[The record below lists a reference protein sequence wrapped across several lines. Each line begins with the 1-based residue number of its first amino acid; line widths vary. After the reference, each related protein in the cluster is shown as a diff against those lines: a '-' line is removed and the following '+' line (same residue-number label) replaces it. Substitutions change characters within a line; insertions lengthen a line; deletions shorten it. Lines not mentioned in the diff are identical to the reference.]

1 MSIKSTTWRPIG
13 DATERCVDEERS
25 LEASRF
31 DEIAVVVS
39 LLGFMV
45 LFFYTVFVS

>member
-1 MSIKSTTWRPIG
+1 MSMKSTTWRPIEG
-13 DATERCVDEERS
+13 ATERSVDEARS

-39 LLGFMV
+39 LLAFMV